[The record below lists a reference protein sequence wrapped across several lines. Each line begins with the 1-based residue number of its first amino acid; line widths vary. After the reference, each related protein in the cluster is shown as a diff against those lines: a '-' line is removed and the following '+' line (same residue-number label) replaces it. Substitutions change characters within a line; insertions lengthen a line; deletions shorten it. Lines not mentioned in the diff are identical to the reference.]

1 MSLPPFQFVV
11 DDLGP
16 ALRRHIAALAGP
28 TDADD
33 LVQETLIA
41 ALRAYDTLPDDSN
54 VRAWLWTIAR
64 NKVID
69 SYRTASRRPQTTSWR
84 VAGGGELD
92 IGTIDHGHQEHPD
105 DDLWSMV
112 RQLPEGQRFAVTLR
126 FVDDLTYAQI
136 AEMCG
141 CSAGAAR
148 QRVHE
153 ALTSL
158 RQKVSIDHD

>member
-1 MSLPPFQFVV
+1 MSLPPFQLLV

-28 TDADD
+28 SEADD
-33 LVQETLIA
+33 LLQETLIA
-41 ALRAYDTLPDDSN
+41 ALRAYDALPDDSN

-69 SYRTASRRPQTTSWR
+69 SFRTAARRPQT
-84 VAGGGELD
+84 VPLDVGGGTTD
-92 IGTIDHGHQEHPD
+92 PGGHDHPD

-112 RQLPEGQRFAVTLR
+112 RQLPEGQRYAVTLR
-126 FVDDLTYAQI
+126 FVDDLSYAQI

-141 CSAGAAR
+141 GTAGAAR

-158 RQKVSIDHD
+158 RQKVSIDHG